1 MPLPGRSST
10 VCLLFSLLLTSL
22 PTAEIAAAEP
32 AAQPNASP
40 AADSAGEGGQIA
52 PTTRWHEPYVTLLD
66 VNFVSTGFQARWEY
80 FHCGCGDILVRLEQ
94 TAPDGVLT
102 GELLLVGGHAL
113 AARGMVSL
121 SPDLE
126 PMLEAPSVMMQLAF
140 TLLEIT
146 MPKGPAWLVER
157 QGLATASRETDLEIE
172 SALATGRFA
181 APWQVTGEAWPSGE
195 GQRRFDLTFE
205 FANPAPE
212 AAGGRTAFTFTGGQD
227 YRRDDFPLAA
237 ETPMEGW
244 KVQWITKGETVA
256 SDAAPGVTLQDL
268 REEAETLARAEA

>member
-1 MPLPGRSST
+1 MDSSGRFLPG
-10 VCLLFSLLLTSL
+10 CLLALALAL
-22 PTAEIAAAEP
+22 AP
-32 AAQPNASP
+32 AAVAIAEVDNAAHS
-40 AADSAGEGGQIA
+40 AVDTADDGGIA

-66 VNFVSTGFQARWEY
+66 VNFADTGFQARWEY

-102 GELLLVGGHAL
+102 GELLLVGGRAL

-146 MPKGPAWLVER
+146 MPKGPAWLAER
-157 QGLATASRETDLEIE
+157 QGLATASRETDLEVE
-172 SALATGRFA
+172 SALATGSFA
-181 APWQVTGEAWPSGE
+181 APWQVTGEAWPSGQ

-244 KVQWITKGETVA
+244 KVQWISKGETVA
-256 SDAAPGVTLQDL
+256 REAEAGVTLQDL
-268 REEAETLARAEA
+268 REEAEALAKAEA

>member
-1 MPLPGRSST
+1 MNPFGRFLPA
-10 VCLLFSLLLTSL
+10 CLLPFALALA
-22 PTAEIAAAEP
+22 PAAVAIADVDIAANAAADTADDDGEIAL
-32 AAQPNASP
+32 
-40 AADSAGEGGQIA
+40 
-52 PTTRWHEPYVTLLD
+52 TTRWHEPYVTLLD
-66 VNFVSTGFQARWEY
+66 VNFADTGFQARWEY

-102 GELLLVGGHAL
+102 GELLLIGGHAL

-146 MPKGPAWLVER
+146 MPKGPGWLTER
-157 QGLATASRETDLEIE
+157 QGLATASRETDLEVE
-172 SALATGRFA
+172 SALATGSFA
-181 APWQVTGEAWPSGE
+181 APWQVTGEAWPSGH

-205 FANPAPE
+205 FANPSPE

-244 KVQWITKGETVA
+244 KVQWITKGETVTR
-256 SDAAPGVTLQDL
+256 DAKAGVTLQDL
-268 REEAETLARAEA
+268 RDEAEALGRAEA